1 MIDPTRLYSA
11 LLNTGLQSRDNAL
24 YQVIHDLIGN
34 LASISNQTNAIIS
47 GGGGS
52 SSSIVNN
59 TTIQLISEEDGQDGL
74 LVIPGP
80 QGIQGAQGVQ
90 GIPGM
95 DGEDGENTIF
105 LLR

>member
-11 LLNTGLQSRDNAL
+11 LLNTGLQSKDNAL

-34 LASISNQTNAIIS
+34 LASISNQTNTIIS

-59 TTIQLISEEDGQDGL
+59 TIIQSTPEEDGQDGL

-80 QGIQGAQGVQ
+80 QGIQGTQGIQ

-95 DGEDGENTIF
+95 DGDDGEDSIF